1 LSRLYPAMLRLEGQ
15 PCVVVGGGQVATRKI
30 SRLLQ
35 SGAAVGV
42 IAPELSPALQALV
55 EDGRLRLER
64 REYQSGDLTGA
75 ALAFAATSSR
85 EVNAAVAREAHA
97 GGIPVNVAD
106 DPQSSTFQVPAV
118 AERDGLT
125 VAISTSGRSPAYA
138 RRLREEIEALFSPE
152 RLALL
157 DLYAELRES
166 LPGPRPSADGLAW
179 MAAYEDALELLR
191 RGRADD
197 ARRLLRERVLTP
209 PEGET

>member
-1 LSRLYPAMLRLEGQ
+1 LSRLYPAMLRIEGQ
-15 PCVVVGGGQVATRKI
+15 PCIVVGGGEVAARKI

-35 SGAAVGV
+35 SSAAVRV
-42 IAPELSPALQALV
+42 IAPELSPALQMLV
-55 EDGRLRLER
+55 EDARLRLER
-64 REYQSGDLTGA
+64 REYQIGDLAGA
-75 ALAFAATSSR
+75 TLAFAATSSR

-97 GGIPVNVAD
+97 RGIPVNVAD
-106 DPQSSTFQVPAV
+106 DPQASTFQVPAV

-138 RRLREEIEALFSPE
+138 RRLREEIETLFSPE

-166 LPGPRPSADGLAW
+166 LPVRGPSADGFAW
-179 MAAYEDALELLR
+179 TAAYEDALELLR

-197 ARRLLRERVLTP
+197 ARRLLRERVLAP
-209 PEGET
+209 PEGEI

>member
-15 PCVVVGGGQVATRKI
+15 LCIVIGGGQVAARKI

-35 SGAAVGV
+35 SGAAVCV

-55 EDGRLRLER
+55 KAERLSLER
-64 REYQSGDLTGA
+64 REYQSGDLAGA
-75 ALAFAATSSR
+75 GLAFAATSSR

-97 GGIPVNVAD
+97 RGIPVNVAD
-106 DPQSSTFQVPAV
+106 DPQASTFQVPAV

-166 LPGPRPSADGLAW
+166 LPDRRPLADGLAW
-179 MAAYEDALELLR
+179 TAAYEDALELLR
-191 RGRADD
+191 RGRTDD
-197 ARRLLRERVLTP
+197 ARRLLRERVLATSQ
-209 PEGET
+209 GET